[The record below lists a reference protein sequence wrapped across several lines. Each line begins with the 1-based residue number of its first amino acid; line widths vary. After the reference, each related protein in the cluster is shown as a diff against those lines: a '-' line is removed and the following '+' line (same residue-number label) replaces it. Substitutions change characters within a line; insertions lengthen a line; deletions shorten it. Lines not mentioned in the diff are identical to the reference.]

1 MTDIAQFL
9 AALYHHDDVL
19 EVRLL
24 PGGRKVWS
32 TPADFEGI
40 EHDLQRENAAGKNV
54 YIGANPRRE
63 VGGSKAAD
71 VLLARAVCADFDG
84 GITPADALARVEA
97 ASLPT
102 PTVTL
107 TTGGGTHCWWRLAE
121 PLDDLAAWTE
131 TQKRI
136 ARATGSD
143 KVIHDAPRIMRLP
156 GFVNHK
162 YPDKPVA
169 AIVDCDAARVYPVE
183 VFTTLP
189 GRRSEPVATADPGCS
204 RTMSA
209 HSRGFLE
216 EGAVDEDG
224 RRATAFKVACDLAGR
239 GWSEAEAADAIEARL
254 HSLGIEGEEL
264 ADVRRQVRNAFK
276 VPRDPRGGTAAPAVT
291 PTAPAIEWQ
300 PFPVD
305 ALPEPVATFVREAA
319 EGIGADETMVA
330 LPLLATL
337 AAAVGNTRRVELKP
351 GWLEPPVLW
360 CATVGESGDGK
371 TPGFL
376 AALQFIEAEQQERF
390 RDHARDVALW
400 EAEVADHDAAVADW
414 RRARGKQGAPDHPG
428 EKPTRPTP
436 TRYLVNDATLEALV
450 AVLAANPRGL
460 LLAADELAGWL
471 ASFDQYRSGRG
482 GSDCPRWLSMHTAGA
497 VTVDRKLT
505 GTLHVPS
512 AAVSVVGGIQPG
524 TLARALGT
532 QHVENGLLARLVL
545 AMPPS
550 RPPQW
555 STTSPSFVTLE
566 DMRRL
571 FCSLLAVPA
580 GAAPSLVDLDADA
593 TEVFKA
599 YWLALAEEREATTG
613 PVRSMLAKVA
623 ALAGRLALVIHTVE
637 QARDGGLAVPGRI
650 SAATMDRAVV
660 LARWAARENRRTYAV
675 VLDGEGVAST
685 ATDDA
690 AAVDW
695 IAARGGFTTVRDL
708 GRGLVRFKAPGAAEA
723 VARRLVGAGRAVWEA
738 PTRGGRPADGIRLAG
753 GGGAK
758 TVDWQ

>member
-1 MTDIAQFL
+1 MNDIPRFL

-32 TPADFEGI
+32 TAADFEGI
-40 EHDLQRENAAGKNV
+40 EHDLHRENGAGKNV

-84 GITPADALARVEA
+84 GIVPADALARIEA
-97 ASLPT
+97 AGLPA
-102 PTVTL
+102 PTVVL
-107 TTGGGTHCWWRLAE
+107 TSGGGTHCWWRLEE
-121 PLDDLAAWTE
+121 PLHDLAVWTLA
-131 TQKRI
+131 QKGI
-136 ARATGSD
+136 ARATGAD
-143 KVIHDAPRIMRLP
+143 PVISDAPRIMRLP

-239 GWSEAEAADAIEARL
+239 GWSEAEAADAIEVRL
-254 HSLGIEGEEL
+254 HSLGIVGEEL

-276 VPRDPRGGTAAPAVT
+276 VPRDPRGGGASPAVSSTAA
-291 PTAPAIEWQ
+291 APPWQ
-300 PFPVD
+300 PFPVE
-305 ALPEPVATFVREAA
+305 LLGEPVATFVREAA
-319 EGIGADETMVA
+319 EGIGADEAMVV

-337 AAAVGNTRRVELKP
+337 ASAVGNTRRVEVKP

-360 CATVGESGDGK
+360 TATVGESGDGK

-376 AALQFIEAEQQERF
+376 AALQFVEAEQRERWS
-390 RDHARDVALW
+390 DHARDVTMW
-400 EAEVADHDAAVADW
+400 EAEVADHEAAVGDW
-414 RRARGKQGAPDHPG
+414 KRSRGKEGAPDHPG

-436 TRYLVNDATLEALV
+436 TRHLVNDITIEAL
-450 AVLAANPRGL
+450 APVLAANPRGL
-460 LLAADELAGWL
+460 LVAVDELSGWL

-482 GSDCPRWLSMHTAGA
+482 GGDVAKWLMMHGAGSL
-497 VTVDRKLT
+497 TVDRKLT
-505 GTLHVPS
+505 GTLHVPA
-512 AAVSVVGGIQPG
+512 AAVSLCGGIQPG
-524 TLARALGT
+524 PLARALGV

-545 AMPPS
+545 AAPPP
-550 RPPQW
+550 RPPRW
-555 STTSPSFVTLE
+555 TTTSPSFVTLE
-566 DMRRL
+566 GMARL
-571 FCSLLAVPA
+571 FSSLLSVPA
-580 GAAPSLVDLDADA
+580 GATPALVDLDPDA

-599 YWLALAEEREATTG
+599 YWLTLADDREATAG
-613 PVRSMLAKVA
+613 PVRSMLAKNA
-623 ALAGRLALVIHTVE
+623 ALAARVALVLHTID
-637 QARDGGLAVPGRI
+637 QAHRGGLATPGRVD
-650 SAATMDRAVV
+650 AATMERAVGI
-660 LARWAARENRRTYAV
+660 ARWVAAENRRVYAV
-675 VLDGEGVAST
+675 VLDGEAVSSTTADDESAVAW
-685 ATDDA
+685 
-690 AAVDW
+690 V
-695 IAARGGFTTVRDL
+695 AARGGFTTVRDL

-723 VARRLVGAGRAVWEA
+723 AARRLVAAGRAVWEA
-738 PTRGGRPADGIRLAG
+738 PTRGGRPADGIRLAD